1 MKGDKS
7 KSLQQKKEY
16 AKLLYITGDL
26 NQKEIA
32 QRVEVNEKTIAKWIE
47 EGMWKYLCKSLL
59 TSKSDKLRRGYDI
72 LDAVTTKIENTE
84 GGYGDTKL
92 ADMYVKYTAA
102 VKNLESETS
111 TGEMFDTGMA
121 FIRFVSQDNNPLAI
135 EITNYFDAFIM
146 QQLNHKF

>member
-59 TSKSDKLRRGYDI
+59 TSKSDQLRRAYDI
-72 LDAVTTKIENTE
+72 LDAVTKKIEDTE

-102 VKNLESETS
+102 VKNLETETS
-111 TGEMFDTGMA
+111 AGQMYETGIP
-121 FIRFVSQDNNPLAI
+121 FIRFVSKDNNELAK

-146 QQLNHKF
+146 QELNRKF